1 MLLKSSQICKLYG
14 INAHTLARWVER
26 GYIKSVR
33 VGETTKLLYV
43 VNEPPSEGAENKP
56 IVPTGIIYARVST
69 QAQRKHLQTQ
79 IEYLKERYPNHTV
92 YSDIAS
98 GLNFKRNGLKKVL
111 DLCLSGQVQQVCVT
125 HKDRLCRFAF
135 DLIEGILSRNGTE
148 IHVESDDPTTAT
160 PSAESELAEDIISII
175 TVFGARLYGARSGE
189 SRRRNKIAKKDQV
202 VEGSGTEK
210 DGWGRSTG
218 IIQAEGT
225 FERVPPFI
233 QGQNVSHV

>member
-43 VNEPPSEGAENKP
+43 VDEPLVKSKEERAENKP
-56 IVPTGIIYARVST
+56 VVPTGIIYARVST

-79 IEYLKERYPNHTV
+79 IEYLKERYPNHAV

-111 DLCLSGQVQQVCVT
+111 DLCLSGQVQQVCIT

-135 DLIEGILSRNGTE
+135 DLIEGILKRNGTE
-148 IHVESDDPTTAT
+148 IHVESDDPATAA
-160 PSAESELAEDIISII
+160 PSAESELADDIISII

-189 SRRRNKIAKKDQV
+189 SRRRNKIAKKDQDI
-202 VEGSGTEK
+202 EGSGTKK
-210 DGWGRSTG
+210 DGGGRPADV
-218 IIQAEGT
+218 IQAEGT
-225 FERVPPFI
+225 SERVSPFI
-233 QGQNVSHV
+233 